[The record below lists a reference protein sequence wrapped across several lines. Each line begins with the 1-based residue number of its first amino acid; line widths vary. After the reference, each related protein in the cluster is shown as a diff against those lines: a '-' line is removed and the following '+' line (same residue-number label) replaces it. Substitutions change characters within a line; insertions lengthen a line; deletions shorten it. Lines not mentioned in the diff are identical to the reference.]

1 MLRHCCGSCPIRGPN
16 ICVPSQQV
24 DEGQQNG
31 DSGVQNI
38 ELLFSNDAISRAWRI
53 SSTCGDYAKPS
64 GFAISQRGTG
74 ADAEKWCAAGGHFLR
89 RIPIPM
95 WIRHRESQ
103 ISRIHPELLPA
114 RTMQCASTPFR
125 RDLALGYWV
134 GGPNLSHV
142 QLGGAG
148 LWLKYDVLALVESN
162 NPPLA
167 RFLLAKKA
175 GAHLSYTEI
184 RDRPSRISERA
195 QQRAKANCDKREFH
209 VAPFTVT

>member
-1 MLRHCCGSCPIRGPN
+1 MFQTLFQSSRLRILRRACSAIHRDSPIVRSGAIVLRHCCGSRPIRGPN

-31 DSGVQNI
+31 NSGVQNI

-103 ISRIHPELLPA
+103 ISRIHPA
-114 RTMQCASTPFR
+114 SRTPP
-125 RDLALGYWV
+125 
-134 GGPNLSHV
+134 GPNNAIRLQS
-142 QLGGAG
+142 LAING
-148 LWLKYDVLALVESN
+148 LTDSAAS
-162 NPPLA
+162 
-167 RFLLAKKA
+167 
-175 GAHLSYTEI
+175 
-184 RDRPSRISERA
+184 
-195 QQRAKANCDKREFH
+195 
-209 VAPFTVT
+209 